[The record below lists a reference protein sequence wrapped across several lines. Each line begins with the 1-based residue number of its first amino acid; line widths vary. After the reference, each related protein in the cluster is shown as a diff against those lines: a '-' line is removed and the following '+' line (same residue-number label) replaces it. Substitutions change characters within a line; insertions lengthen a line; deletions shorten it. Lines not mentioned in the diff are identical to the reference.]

1 MEDLINDA
9 GNGSE
14 DLGTSTE
21 KPLSIRD
28 SLKAALDSTET
39 ATTSVGSDR
48 QRDEHGRFAPKDGDK
63 GVTAPAAQQAAAAA
77 PKPGDAPAAANA
89 APAAAQAAAPAAAQP
104 AEQQPA
110 ATTHR
115 VPPGWSPEAK
125 AQFAT
130 LPPEV
135 QAAVAKRE
143 QEVDNGFRVLQDYK
157 GLEEFTPLV
166 KNAGI
171 THADVMRKAIDWEQS
186 LIRDPVNTVIHVAK
200 MAGVNLSALVNGQT
214 DQILQRQPQQAQQ
227 QPRPQPVNVEATV
240 EQVLRKRDTETQVNA
255 FISDP
260 ANVHAEAVLDD
271 MVALISAGRASSL
284 KDAYDAACWM
294 RPDIRQQ
301 LISQAAPTVNT
312 VQDQN
317 SQRAAAADQA
327 RRASRSI
334 SGSSAPGPTQGAG
347 AGQPTSIRESLR
359 SALHA
364 ANGRV

>member
-21 KPLSIRD
+21 KPISIRD
-28 SLKAALDSTET
+28 SLRAAIDSADGNVSASSST
-39 ATTSVGSDR
+39 DR
-48 QRDEHGRFAPKDGDK
+48 QRDEHGRFAPKEPDK
-63 GVTAPAAQQAAAAA
+63 GATVPAAQQAAAAS
-77 PKPGDAPAAANA
+77 PKPADAPAAA
-89 APAAAQAAAPAAAQP
+89 AAQTPAVAP
-104 AEQQPA
+104 EQQPA

-115 VPPGWSPEAK
+115 VPPGWAPEAK
-125 AQFAT
+125 AQFGA

-135 QAAVAKRE
+135 QAAISKRE

-157 GLEEFTPLV
+157 GPEEFTPIV
-166 KNAGI
+166 RQAGT

-186 LIRDPVNTVIHVAK
+186 LIRDPINTVIHVAG
-200 MAGVNLSALVNGQT
+200 MAGVNLQALVAGQQ
-214 DQILQRQPQQAQQ
+214 DQILQRRPQQAQQ
-227 QPRPQPVNVEATV
+227 QPTPQPVNVEATV

-301 LISQAAPTVNT
+301 LISQAAPANT
-312 VQDQN
+312 VQDQT

-334 SGSSAPGPTQGAG
+334 SGSSAPGPTRGAG
-347 AGQPTSIRESLR
+347 AGQPTSIRDSLR

>member
-1 MEDLINDA
+1 MEDMINDA

-14 DLGTSTE
+14 DLGTSAD

-28 SLKAALDSTET
+28 SLKAAIDSTET
-39 ATTSVGSDR
+39 LPAGATDR
-48 QRDEHGRFAPKDGDK
+48 QRDEHGRFAPKDQDK
-63 GVTAPAAQQAAAAA
+63 TGQAPQQAAAAPKAAKADVAATAAPAAQQ
-77 PKPGDAPAAANA
+77 PTQTPAAT
-89 APAAAQAAAPAAAQP
+89 Q
-104 AEQQPA
+104 EQQPA
-110 ATTHR
+110 ASAHR

-125 AQFAT
+125 AHFAA

-135 QAAVAKRE
+135 QAAISKRE

-157 GLEEFTPLV
+157 GLEEFTPIV
-166 KNAGI
+166 RQAGM
-171 THADVMRKAIDWEQS
+171 THAEVMRKAIDWENA
-186 LIRDPVNTVIHVAK
+186 LIRDPVNTVINVAR
-200 MAGVNLSALVNGQT
+200 MAGVNLQALVAGQQ
-214 DQILQRQPQQAQQ
+214 DQILQRRPQPAQQ
-227 QPRPQPVNVEATV
+227 QPTPQPVNVEATV
-240 EQVLRKRDTETQVNA
+240 EQVLRRRDTQTQVDA
-255 FISDP
+255 FLSDP

-301 LISQAAPTVNT
+301 LISQAAPANQ

-317 SQRAAAADQA
+317 TQKAAAADQA

-334 SGSSAPGPTQGAG
+334 SGSSAPGPTQGA
-347 AGQPTSIRESLR
+347 AAAQPTSIRDSLR

-364 ANGRV
+364 ARGQV

>member
-1 MEDLINDA
+1 MEDLINEA

-21 KPLSIRD
+21 KPISIRD
-28 SLKAALDSTET
+28 SLRAAIDSSDGNVS
-39 ATTSVGSDR
+39 ASGSADR
-48 QRDEHGRFAPKDGDK
+48 QRDEHGRFAPKEADK
-63 GVTAPAAQQAAAAA
+63 ATPAAAAV
-77 PKPGDAPAAANA
+77 PKPDVPAAANA
-89 APAAAQAAAPAAAQP
+89 ATAAPQSP
-104 AEQQPA
+104 AVAPEQQPT

-115 VPPGWSPEAK
+115 VPPGWAPEAK
-125 AQFAT
+125 AQFGA

-135 QAAVAKRE
+135 QAAISKRE

-157 GLEEFTPLV
+157 GLEEFTPIV
-166 KNAGI
+166 RQAGT

-186 LIRDPVNTVIHVAK
+186 LIRDPINTVIHVAR
-200 MAGVNLSALVNGQT
+200 MAGVNLQALVAGQQ
-214 DQILQRQPQQAQQ
+214 DQILQRRPQQAQQ
-227 QPRPQPVNVEATV
+227 QPTPQPVNVEATV

-301 LISQAAPTVNT
+301 LISQAAPANT
-312 VQDQN
+312 VQDQT
-317 SQRAAAADQA
+317 SQKAAAADQA

-347 AGQPTSIRESLR
+347 AGQPTSIRDSLR

>member
-1 MEDLINDA
+1 MEDLINEA

-14 DLGTSTE
+14 DLGTSQD
-21 KPLSIRD
+21 KPISIRD
-28 SLKAALDSTET
+28 SLRAAIDSAESGL
-39 ATTSVGSDR
+39 ASGGER
-48 QRDEHGRFAPKDGDK
+48 QRDEHGRFAPRETDK
-63 GVTAPAAQQAAAAA
+63 TAPAQQAAAA
-77 PKPGDAPAAANA
+77 PKTAQTPPAATA
-89 APAAAQAAAPAAAQP
+89 APAAQQTPQAQP
-104 AEQQPA
+104 QASEQQPA
-110 ATTHR
+110 ATHR
-115 VPPGWSPEAK
+115 VPPGWAPEAK
-125 AQFAT
+125 AQFAA

-135 QAAVAKRE
+135 QAAISKRE

-157 GLEEFTPLV
+157 GLEEFTPIV
-166 KNAGI
+166 RQAGT

-186 LIRDPVNTVIHVAK
+186 LIRDPINTVIHVAK
-200 MAGVNLSALVNGQT
+200 MAGVNLQALVAGQQ
-214 DQILQRQPQQAQQ
+214 DQILQRRPQQPQQ
-227 QPRPQPVNVEATV
+227 QPTPQPVNVEATV

-301 LISQAAPTVNT
+301 LISQAASATT
-312 VQDQN
+312 VQDQT

-359 SALHA
+359 TALHA
-364 ANGRV
+364 SNGRV